1 MLWRAAGIEH
11 SIRPLGEQ
19 GTEGDRKR
27 NQERNWKRRE
37 GAGPCEPLDP
47 RGRAGRGWE
56 RNDGVGEGCSS
67 SLPGILVPWTLLPA
81 SHLIVLQGSYLP
93 LCFPWQPPCLYEL
106 PPRWEGGGGGVSR
119 LWPSCSQV
127 PELGQKLNRLRVG

>member
-47 RGRAGRGWE
+47 RGRAGRG
-56 RNDGVGEGCSS
+56 
-67 SLPGILVPWTLLPA
+67 
-81 SHLIVLQGSYLP
+81 
-93 LCFPWQPPCLYEL
+93 
-106 PPRWEGGGGGVSR
+106 
-119 LWPSCSQV
+119 
-127 PELGQKLNRLRVG
+127 